1 MDGVE
6 LRPHIAKRIKSS
18 LGEFVEEFD
27 QWMLYLDGQH
37 IGYVPKRR
45 GAHISL
51 VRRFPEEMQQAIK
64 AEVEKLTGHERS
76 RVSQP
81 SIVQDHE
88 SDGADE

>member
-6 LRPHIAKRIKSS
+6 LRPHIAKRISNS

-37 IGYVPKRR
+37 IGYVPKRP

-51 VRRFPEEMQQAIK
+51 IRRFPEEMQLAIK

-81 SIVQDHE
+81 SLVQE
-88 SDGADE
+88 TEEDGGEE